1 MDERLDAAVR
11 AGAWVEKAEHDL
23 AAAAHLLTL
32 GDTCPFDVV
41 CFHAQQT
48 AEKYLKALLV
58 ARASDFP
65 KTHDLVV
72 LARHLGA
79 VPPAELDPAAL
90 PSLNRYS
97 TEARY
102 PGEWDPIT
110 RDDAERALAT
120 ARGIRAIVRVHLPKS
135 AMP

>member
-1 MDERLDAAVR
+1 MDERPDAAIR

-32 GDTCPFDVV
+32 GDTCPFDVI
-41 CFHAQQT
+41 CFHAQQA

-65 KTHDLVV
+65 RTHDLVV

-79 VPPAELDPAAL
+79 VAPAELDPAEL
-90 PSLNRYS
+90 LSLNRYS

-120 ARGIRAIVRVHLPKS
+120 AQWIRAMVREHLPKG
-135 AMP
+135 AVR